1 LEFNI
6 FRVALKNLKRN
17 SFRTAV
23 LVFSIGLLVSILVF
37 GSSFILSV
45 GSSLERA
52 SARLGADILV
62 VPVGA
67 REYAE
72 EMLLE
77 TKVKTFYMDKGLM
90 DRVGQV
96 EGVTEITY
104 QTYLETIWGVC
115 CDVPPA
121 KVVAFDQDTDFIV
134 RPWLKEVL
142 GRELKKGEAILGS
155 RAYEDLDLLEVDS
168 SVLFGARFDIVG
180 VLEET
185 GTGLDNAIFIT
196 DENIDRIIE
205 KGKAKLK
212 ANMISLMFVKIEE
225 GLDPYTIGAKIE
237 SEVVEV
243 DIIQRS
249 EMGGSIVATLKDI
262 NRIFLITIVLASV
275 LSMFLTWTI
284 FTAIVNERAREVS
297 IMRAIGAKGS
307 HIVAMFMIE
316 VFLLGFMGSIVGI
329 VAGNYLSLTLSK
341 IFTLLRDMAATL
353 TLVERIEVS
362 MLGLAVGVGI
372 CVIGALSSIIRIKKL
387 EPLSALKEV

>member
-205 KGKAKLK
+205 KGKSKLK
-212 ANMISLMFVKIEE
+212 ANMISLMFVKIKE
-225 GLDPYTIGAKIE
+225 GLDPYTVGAKIE
-237 SEVVEV
+237 SEIVEV

-284 FTAIVNERAREVS
+284 FTAIVNERAREVG

-372 CVIGALSSIIRIKKL
+372 CVIGALSSILRIKKL
-387 EPLSALKEV
+387 GPLSALKEV

>member
-1 LEFNI
+1 MKFSI
-6 FRVALKNLKRN
+6 FKVALRNLKRN
-17 SFRTAV
+17 AFRTAV

-134 RPWLKEVL
+134 RPWLKEAL
-142 GRELKKGEAILGS
+142 GRELKKGEAILGHT
-155 RAYEDLDLLEVDS
+155 AYTDLDLLEVDS
-168 SVLFGARFDIVG
+168 SVLFGAKFDIVG

-196 DENIDRIIE
+196 DANIDKIIE
-205 KGKAKLK
+205 KGKSRLK
-212 ANMISLMFVKIEE
+212 PNQISLMFVKVKE
-225 GLDPYTIGAKIE
+225 GLDPYPIGAKIE

-243 DIIQRS
+243 DVIQRS
-249 EMGGSIVATLKDI
+249 EMGESIIATLKDI

-284 FTAIVNERAREVS
+284 FTAIVNERAREVG

-307 HIVAMFMIE
+307 HIVGMFMIE
-316 VFLLGFMGSIVGI
+316 VFLLGFMGSVFGI
-329 VAGNYLSLTLSK
+329 ALGNYLSLTLSEV
-341 IFTLLRDMAATL
+341 FTLLRDMAATL

-362 MLGLAVGVGI
+362 LLGLAVGVGI
-372 CVIGALSSIIRIKKL
+372 CVVGALSSIIRIKRL
-387 EPLSALKEV
+387 EPLTVLKEV

>member
-1 LEFNI
+1 MKFSI
-6 FRVALKNLKRN
+6 FGVALKNLKRN
-17 SFRTAV
+17 AFRTAV

-90 DRVGQV
+90 DRVRQV
-96 EGVTEITY
+96 EGVAELTY

-121 KVVAFDQDTDFIV
+121 KVVAFDQNTDFIV
-134 RPWLKEVL
+134 GPWLKKAL
-142 GRELKKGEAILGS
+142 GRELKKGEAILGHV
-155 RAYEDLDLLEVDS
+155 AYADLDLLEVDS
-168 SVLFGARFDIVG
+168 SVLFGSKFDIVG

-205 KGKAKLK
+205 KGKSKLK

-225 GLDPYTIGAKIE
+225 GFDPFSVGARIE
-237 SEVVEV
+237 SEIVEV

-249 EMGGSIVATLKDI
+249 EMGESIIATLKDI

-284 FTAIVNERAREVS
+284 FTAIVNERAREVG

-307 HIVAMFMIE
+307 HIVGMFMIE
-316 VFLLGFMGSIVGI
+316 VFLLGFTGSVFGI
-329 VAGNYLSLTLSK
+329 ALGNYLSLTLSK

-362 MLGLAVGVGI
+362 LLGLAVGVGI
-372 CVIGALSSIIRIKKL
+372 CVVGALSSIIRIKRL
-387 EPLSALKEV
+387 EPLTALKEV

>member
-1 LEFNI
+1 MKFSI
-6 FRVALKNLKRN
+6 FGVALKNLKRN
-17 SFRTAV
+17 AFRTAV

-77 TKVKTFYMDKGLM
+77 TKAKTFYMDKGLM

-96 EGVTEITY
+96 EGVAEITY

-134 RPWLKEVL
+134 GPWLKEAL
-142 GRELKKGEAILGS
+142 GRELKKGEAIIGHA
-155 RAYEDLDLLEVDS
+155 AYADLDLLEVDS
-168 SVLFGARFDIVG
+168 SVLFGSKFDIVG

-196 DENIDRIIE
+196 DENIDKIIE
-205 KGKAKLK
+205 KGKSELK
-212 ANMISLMFVKIEE
+212 SNMISLMFVKVEE
-225 GLDPYTIGAKIE
+225 GLDPYPIGAKIE

-243 DIIQRS
+243 DVIQRS
-249 EMGGSIVATLKDI
+249 EMGESIIATLKDI
-262 NRIFLITIVLASV
+262 NKIFLITIVLASV
-275 LSMFLTWTI
+275 LSIFLTWTI
-284 FTAIVNERAREVS
+284 FTAIVNERAREVG

-307 HIVAMFMIE
+307 HIVGMFMIE
-316 VFLLGFMGSIVGI
+316 VFLLGFTGSVFGI
-329 VAGNYLSLTLSK
+329 ALGNYLSLTLSK
-341 IFTLLRDMAATL
+341 VFTLLRDLAATL
-353 TLVERIEVS
+353 TFVERVEVS
-362 MLGLAVGVGI
+362 LLGLAVGVGI
-372 CVIGALSSIIRIKKL
+372 CVVGALSSIIRIKKL
-387 EPLSALKEV
+387 EPLTALKEV

>member
-205 KGKAKLK
+205 KGKSKLK
-212 ANMISLMFVKIEE
+212 ANMISLMFVKIKE
-225 GLDPYTIGAKIE
+225 GLDPYTVGAKIE
-237 SEVVEV
+237 SEIVEV

-284 FTAIVNERAREVS
+284 FTAIVNERAREVG

-316 VFLLGFMGSIVGI
+316 VFLLGFAGSIVGI